1 MKWLLPLLTLASM
14 ALAACNGHDALC
26 SRRYSNITYM
36 GAHNSAFDGFTPFHN
51 QFVSVTT
58 QLDLGV
64 RFLQAQTQEKKGH
77 PQMCH
82 SHCWALDEGPL
93 EDYLSKISDWLD
105 ENPDEVVTLLL
116 TNIDALPI
124 EKFDDAFKKT
134 GLRDYAFKPEKR
146 PTKDDWPTLQEIID
160 LGTRLIVF
168 MDYNMDEKKVPY
180 IMDQFK
186 HWWETPFGITDASFP
201 TCEVDRPNKGD
212 PKKLMGIM
220 NHMLNYKVLG
230 VTFPNMDSA
239 IKTNSAKSID
249 AQVKRCV
256 DQHKMRP
263 NVVLLDWINIG
274 QGFQVA
280 KTMNGL

>member
-1 MKWLLPLLTLASM
+1 
-14 ALAACNGHDALC
+14 
-26 SRRYSNITYM
+26 
-36 GAHNSAFDGFTPFHN
+36 
-51 QFVSVTT
+51 
-58 QLDLGV
+58 
-64 RFLQAQTQEKKGH
+64 
-77 PQMCH
+77 
-82 SHCWALDEGPL
+82 
-93 EDYLSKISDWLD
+93 
-105 ENPDEVVTLLL
+105 
-116 TNIDALPI
+116 
-124 EKFDDAFKKT
+124 
-134 GLRDYAFKPEKR
+134 
-146 PTKDDWPTLQEIID
+146 
-160 LGTRLIVF
+160 
-168 MDYNMDEKKVPY
+168 MDEKKVPY